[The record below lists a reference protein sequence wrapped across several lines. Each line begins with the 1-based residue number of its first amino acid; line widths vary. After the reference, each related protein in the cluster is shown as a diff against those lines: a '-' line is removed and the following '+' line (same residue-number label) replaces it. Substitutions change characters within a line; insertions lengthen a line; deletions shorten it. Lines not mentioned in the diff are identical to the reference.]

1 MPRNGGAGKPVI
13 ETPKWINRSGSN
25 YLGVWIVAVWEES
38 LWAHFNFAKQVN
50 IANGIRKNDL
60 NQLFEHRSENLQN

>member
-1 MPRNGGAGKPVI
+1 VI
-13 ETPKWINRSGSN
+13 ETPKWINRVGSN

-50 IANGIRKNDL
+50 LGNGVRKNDL
-60 NQLFEHRSENLQN
+60 NQLFEHRTENL